1 MENIKQNLI
10 NNCKLSDLI
19 SCNSSFSSSF
29 SFYVKNTLNDVFP
42 ILDDIQKTEI
52 NKYLLSLLS
61 LLFFKFNFVNEND
74 FYIQLN
80 KNDNQDLKMVIFLLF
95 PYMKDDNNY
104 EIHNNLS
111 SIRELSTKKV
121 NNQYITNIQYDL
133 FESEKNNDVDKII
146 EYNYK
151 LLDIYHNYMI
161 AYYTIFKCANH
172 LYCNWSQIIPYTLN
186 NYKDSKLY
194 NETIDFFTK
203 NNYTDTFFFNSNIE
217 QPMSDQYIQDYIKNI
232 SYSGLNIR
240 DYYHVFINDLYLD
253 LLPYKWFLY
262 ENYNDEL
269 NTENK
274 TKDKCYLADIFDLF
288 GFIFNPI
295 QLPEILEI
303 NIDIFNTR
311 WKKLMENETN
321 AYYRDLI
328 YQILL
333 HFDIKSEQ
341 YINEELLLKY
351 KKVIHPR
358 NYEKVEE
365 LDDINI
371 FNEKQKQENY
381 KKLLES
387 YNNPECIEFIYYF
400 LIDNIYKFSFT
411 WYGKL
416 MIDPSYTKYTLLK
429 DVEFNSVKIFNVN
442 LIGSSFISY
451 KNIYNFIKSLLIYN
465 GKIYKIKEWDSLT
478 DELKNNILSK
488 LNSNNSTWFNIKQNL
503 QKRYNNK
510 YVSSYDDIMKTIY
523 TTMKQNLTDLVFH
536 SLIVRGILTQY
547 KTNIIEKE
555 RIEGFNGYYFVTQRK
570 YNDMLPYRL
579 DKQGIT
585 SFKDE
590 INNNINNENTW
601 FNRFSADWMQQI
613 HFFKHFFFQRVIYVT
628 GSTGVGKSTQ
638 IPKLLWYGLF
648 LLGNYTS
655 SVICTQPRT
664 NATDGSASRIS
675 EEMGVP
681 IKRYNSEIRKLE
693 SSDNYY
699 IQFTTESR
707 KHDAEVLNNKKV
719 LRVPSV
725 LKVVTDGTLLN
736 IVKEQT
742 YFKKQTDYNAELI
755 TEKINIYD
763 IICIDEAHEHN
774 SNMDLILTLLR
785 DIIQLNNSLRLVI
798 ISATIDADE
807 PRYRRYY
814 KNVRDELMYP
824 YNLIFSPYGSGFCN
838 KFIYLNS
845 YYPSLKSIDRR
856 LHLSKPG
863 ATTLFKIDDIY
874 SPVDI
879 TSYNDA
885 EKLGYQK
892 VIEVTKDSSGDI
904 LFFSTSKNKIN
915 QIVTTLNNDPNF
927 PSNWIA
933 LPYYRDINKPDL
945 YAFISLIDT
954 DRKYIIDYIN
964 NNEYIKVPA
973 KYTRFV
979 LVSTNIA
986 EASITIDTLTCVIDT
1001 GYVISVGYD
1010 VNKDVETQSAI
1021 PITESSRIQRRG
1033 RIGRTQNGK
1042 IYYMYKENA
1051 RKLEKNKYPLT
1062 LKLNELI
1069 FDLCDILSNG
1079 YYNLQPSED
1088 EDNIE
1093 IEDISNDALIRKGD
1107 SLIAPILNQEIINN
1121 FSPSIRYQYYIDPV
1135 NKENINI
1142 RVRYFPK
1149 FCYRANTGYFLPDI
1163 KDYDGEFYLIHPFET
1178 LYERNELTG
1187 EFIDL
1192 DKKKLERSFDKLF
1205 NQLFKL
1211 RLIAIENNNFI
1222 KTELWNLLNK
1232 LKLNC
1237 SKLKQTLTYNQLWTL
1252 ILGSK
1257 YNILSEIIWITNI
1270 VKDSS
1275 LEILSRKKTT
1285 RNGKEVPDAD
1295 LMMENFGNNQSDLN
1309 VYINIFNKL
1318 KYVLVKLQE
1327 FSSDEINDEKQ
1338 KLDTKL
1344 VKIDESL
1351 LSNNDYTIIKN
1362 IPQKSSQLLS
1372 SIVLYKNINKDNKEQ
1387 DKRLETWCN
1396 YYGLSYLS
1404 IKIMIDKYY
1413 ELNKI
1418 YKLINNWVIDNNDY
1432 VPLLLNQSASLYNK
1446 IEYIYISTYSSSS
1459 IEDTTTLLVTK
1470 LDPISHVKSTFIHG
1484 IQKIIN
1490 REEKLEFKH
1499 MTFFSYTEHSS
1510 ALITA
1515 IIYLLKEK
1523 LMIGSDVF
1531 SLYTNIKPYM
1541 LEKYLLPEK
1550 KNNKLIE
1557 SNKSYN
1563 NQLLNLFELLRKG
1576 SIENR
1581 F

>member
-29 SFYVKNTLNDVFP
+29 SFYVKNSLNEIFP
-42 ILDDIQKTEI
+42 ILSDIQKNEI

-61 LLFFKFNFVNEND
+61 LLFFKFNFINEND
-74 FYIQLN
+74 FYTQLN
-80 KNDNQDLKMVIFLLF
+80 KNNNQDLKMVIFLLF

-104 EIHNNLS
+104 EIHKNLS

-133 FESEKNNDVDKII
+133 FESAKNNDVDKII
-146 EYNYK
+146 EYDYK
-151 LLDIYHNYMI
+151 LSDIYHNYMI

-186 NYKDSKLY
+186 NYKNSKLY
-194 NETIDFFTK
+194 NETVEFFTK
-203 NNYTDTFFFNSNIE
+203 NDYTDTFFFNSNVEETISNE
-217 QPMSDQYIQDYIKNI
+217 YIQDYINNI
-232 SYSGLNIR
+232 SYGGLNIR
-240 DYYHVFINDLYLD
+240 DFYHVFINDLYLD
-253 LLPYKWFLY
+253 ILPYKWFLY
-262 ENYNDEL
+262 ENYSDVL
-269 NTENK
+269 DTENNK
-274 TKDKCYLADIFDLF
+274 TKDKCYLADIFNFF

-295 QLPEILEI
+295 QTPDALEV
-303 NIDIFNTR
+303 NKDIFNTK
-311 WKKLMENETN
+311 WKKLIENETN
-321 AYYRDLI
+321 TYYRDLI

-358 NYEKVEE
+358 NYEKIEE
-365 LDDINI
+365 LDDITV
-371 FNEKQKQENY
+371 FNERQKQENY

-387 YNNPECIEFIYYF
+387 YNNPECIKSIYDF
-400 LIDNIYKFSFT
+400 LSISIYKFSFT

-478 DELKNNILSK
+478 DELKNNILLK
-488 LNSNNSTWFNIKQNL
+488 LNNTDSSWFNIKQNL
-503 QKRYNNK
+503 RKRYNNK
-510 YVSSYDDIMKTIY
+510 YVLSYDDIMKTIY
-523 TTMKQNLTDLVFH
+523 TTMKKNITDIVFH

-547 KTNIIEKE
+547 KTNITEKE
-555 RIEGFNGYYFVTQRK
+555 RIEGFNGYYYVTQRK
-570 YNDMLPYRL
+570 YNDMLPYTL
-579 DKQGIT
+579 DKKGKT
-585 SFKDE
+585 TFKDE
-590 INNNINNENTW
+590 INNNINDENAW

-681 IKRYNSEIRKLE
+681 IKMYNPETKRLE
-693 SSDNYY
+693 PSDNYFV
-699 IQFTTESR
+699 QFTTESR

-725 LKVVTDGTLLN
+725 LKIVTDGTLLN
-736 IVKEQT
+736 IVKEHT
-742 YFKKQTDYNAELI
+742 LFKKQTAYNAELI
-755 TEKINIYD
+755 TEKINVFD

-785 DIIQLNNSLRLVI
+785 DTIQLNNSLRLVI

-824 YNLIFSPYGSGFCN
+824 YNLVFSPHDSGFCN
-838 KFIYLNS
+838 KFVINNP

-874 SPVDI
+874 SSIDI

-892 VIEVTKDSSGDI
+892 IIEVTKDSSGDI

-915 QIVTTLNNDPNF
+915 QIVTLLNNDPNF
-927 PSNWIA
+927 PPNWIA
-933 LPYYRDINKPDL
+933 LPYYRDINNPNL

-954 DRKYIIDYIN
+954 DRKYILEYIN
-964 NNEYIKVPA
+964 NKDYKKFPSR
-973 KYTRFV
+973 YTRFV

-1010 VNKDVETQSAI
+1010 VDKDVETQSAI

-1042 IYYMYKENA
+1042 IYYMYRENA

-1069 FDLCDILSNG
+1069 YDLCDILSNG
-1079 YYNLQPSED
+1079 YYNSLPNED
-1088 EDNIE
+1088 EDNFE
-1093 IEDISNDALIRKGD
+1093 IEEISNDALIRKAD
-1107 SLIAPILNQEIINN
+1107 SLIAPILNQDIINN
-1121 FSPSIRYQYYIDPV
+1121 FPPSIRYQYYVDPV
-1135 NKENINI
+1135 NRINI
-1142 RVRYFPK
+1142 GITRILNY
-1149 FCYRANTGYFLPDI
+1149 CYRAYTGYFLPNI

-1178 LYERNELTG
+1178 LYERNQLTG
-1187 EFIDL
+1187 EFIDI
-1192 DKKKLERSFDKLF
+1192 DKKKLERLFDKLF

-1211 RLIAIENNNFI
+1211 RLIAIENTNFI

-1237 SKLKQTLTYNQLWTL
+1237 SKFKQSLNYNQLWTL

-1270 VKDSS
+1270 VQDSS
-1275 LEILSRKKTT
+1275 LEILSRKITT
-1285 RNGKEVPDAD
+1285 RNGSEIADAN
-1295 LMMENFGNNQSDLN
+1295 LMMENFRNNESDLN

-1318 KYVLVKLQE
+1318 KYVLLKLDE
-1327 FSSDEINDEKQ
+1327 FSSDEIINEKE

-1344 VKIDESL
+1344 VKIDKSS

-1372 SIVLYKNINKDNKEQ
+1372 SIVLYKNISKENIDQ
-1387 DKRLETWCN
+1387 IKRIDTWCN

-1418 YKLINNWVIDNNDY
+1418 YKLINEWVIANNEY
-1432 VPLLLNQSASLYNK
+1432 VPILINLTASLYKK

-1470 LDPISHVKSTFIHG
+1470 LDPISYVKSTYIHG
-1484 IQKIIN
+1484 IRKIIN

-1499 MTFFSYTEHSS
+1499 MTYFSYTEHSS

-1531 SLYTNIKPYM
+1531 SLYTNIKPSM

-1550 KNNKLIE
+1550 KDNKLIE
-1557 SNKSYN
+1557 SNKAYN